1 MRVVYS
7 TTNFQKKVFGSP
19 NKQFQEKV
27 ILLIG
32 ATGSGKTT
40 LINMIVNYLFSVQYN
55 DPFRYKLILD
65 REDGSGKQTESQTRS
80 ITAYTLYYQNTF
92 PLPFN
97 LTIID
102 TPGFGDTRGIKRD
115 LEITEQIKNFFS
127 TPGDKGIDHI
137 DVVGFVTISSLARLT
152 PTQQYIFD
160 SILSLFGRDIEEN
173 IFLLLTF
180 ADGKSPQALEAM
192 NVFGIPTNSWFKFN
206 NSVLFEFPIKSETLS
221 DDDDGNFDK
230 MFWKMGTK
238 SCKDFLSKLT
248 TVLPKSLFMTK
259 SVLEMRNK
267 IQLTIQ
273 KLQEEVT
280 TGLNKLEQLK
290 EEVNIVLKHKST
302 IEQNK
307 DFEYTV
313 IEEVIKSEKISPG
326 TYITNCVKCN
336 TTCHYPCRYS
346 NNWDKIQCLA
356 ITNQYCNVC
365 DKKCHWSDHVN
376 NDFRI
381 ITIQEKKVKDS
392 MYLKQKYQK
401 AQGEYT
407 SAEGIV
413 TGLLDE
419 IRARQLKI
427 VGLTS
432 EMRTRLEELDKIA
445 LKPNPLSTLDYI
457 DILIDAEE
465 NTARAGWKERKN
477 QLEDIRKE
485 VVVMNT
491 ALNRGEDPFEE
502 YKMKIAEERE
512 SQDEG
517 VWATVGHYLDN
528 IGFFSIFY

>member
-1 MRVVYS
+1 MRVIYS

-19 NKQFQEKV
+19 NKQYQEKV
-27 ILLIG
+27 ILIVG

-40 LINMIVNYLFSVQYN
+40 LINAIVNHLFSVRYN

-65 REDGSGKQTESQTRS
+65 KEDGSGKQSESQTRS
-80 ITAYTLYYQNTF
+80 ITAYTLYHQDTF

-115 LEITEQIKNFFS
+115 IEITEQIKIFFS

-137 DVVGFVTISSLARLT
+137 DAVGFVTISSLARLT

-180 ADGKSPQALEAM
+180 ADGKNPQALEAID
-192 NVFGIPTNSWFKFN
+192 VFGIQTNCWFKFN
-206 NSVLFEFPIKSETLS
+206 NSVLFELQIKSETFS
-221 DDDDGNFDK
+221 DDDGNFDE

-238 SCKDFLSKLT
+238 SCRDFLSKLS
-248 TVLPKSLFMTK
+248 TVMPKSLFMTK
-259 SVLEMRNK
+259 SVLEMRNR

-273 KLQEEVT
+273 KLQEEIT
-280 TGLNKLEQLK
+280 SGLNKLEQLK
-290 EEVNIVLKHKST
+290 EEVNIVLMHKS
-302 IEQNK
+302 ILEQNK
-307 DFEYTV
+307 DFKYEV
-313 IEEVIKSEKISPG
+313 IEDTIKHEKIRSG

-336 TTCHYPCRYS
+336 TTCHYPCIYP
-346 NNWDKIQCLA
+346 NNQDKIKCNA
-356 ITNQYCNVC
+356 IAKEYCRIC
-365 DKKCHWSDHVN
+365 DQKCHWSDHVN

-381 ITIQEKKVKDS
+381 ITIQETKVKDS

-401 AQGEYT
+401 AQGEYS
-407 SAEGIV
+407 SAEAII

-432 EMRTRLEELDKIA
+432 EIRTRLEELDKIA

-465 NTARAGWKERKN
+465 NTARPGWRERKN
-477 QLEDIRKE
+477 QLEGIRNE

-502 YKMKIAEERE
+502 YKKKIAEERQ

-528 IGFFSIFY
+528 IGFFSVFS

>member
-1 MRVVYS
+1 MKVIHS
-7 TTNFQKKVFGSP
+7 THNFQKKVFGSP
-19 NKQFQEKV
+19 NKQYQEKV
-27 ILLIG
+27 ILVVG

-40 LINMIVNYLFSVQYN
+40 LINAIVNYLFAVRHN
-55 DPFRYKLILD
+55 DPFRYKLVLD
-65 REDGSGKQTESQTRS
+65 KEDGSGKQSESQTRL
-80 ITAYTLYYQNTF
+80 ITAYTLYHQDTF
-92 PLPFN
+92 PLPFD

-115 LEITEQIKNFFS
+115 IEITEQIKNFFS
-127 TPGDKGIDHI
+127 TPGNKGIDHI
-137 DVVGFVTISSLARLT
+137 DAVGFVTISSLARLT

-180 ADGKSPQALEAM
+180 ADGKNPQALKALEE
-192 NVFGIPTNSWFKFN
+192 FGIPTKFWFKFN
-206 NSVLFEFPIKSETLS
+206 NSVLFEFQIKSETLS
-221 DDDDGNFDK
+221 DDDGNFDE

-238 SCKDFLSKLT
+238 SCKDFLSKLS
-248 TVLPKSLFMTK
+248 TVASKSLFMTK
-259 SVLEMRNK
+259 SVLEMRTK

-273 KLQEEVT
+273 KLQEEIT

-290 EEVNIVLKHKST
+290 EEVNIVLMHKST

-307 DFEYTV
+307 NFQYTV
-313 IEEVIKSEKISPG
+313 TEDTIKHEKISSG

-336 TTCHYPCRYS
+336 TTCHYPCGFPD
-346 NNWDKIQCLA
+346 NQDKIYCAA
-356 ITNQYCNVC
+356 ITNGKCTICNL
-365 DKKCHWSDHVN
+365 KCLWNHHVN

-381 ITIQEKKVKDS
+381 ITVQVTKVKDS
-392 MYLKQKYQK
+392 MDLKQKYQK
-401 AQGEYT
+401 AQGEFI
-407 SAEGIV
+407 SAEAIV

-432 EMRTRLEELDKIA
+432 EIRTHIDELDKIA

-465 NTARAGWKERKN
+465 NSARPGWKERKN
-477 QLEDIRKE
+477 QLVVIRNE

-491 ALNRGEDPFEE
+491 ALKKGEDPFEE
-502 YKMKIAEERE
+502 YKKKIAEESR
-512 SQDEG
+512 SQNQG
-517 VWATVGHYLDN
+517 AWATLGHYLDN
-528 IGFFSIFY
+528 IGFFRVFS